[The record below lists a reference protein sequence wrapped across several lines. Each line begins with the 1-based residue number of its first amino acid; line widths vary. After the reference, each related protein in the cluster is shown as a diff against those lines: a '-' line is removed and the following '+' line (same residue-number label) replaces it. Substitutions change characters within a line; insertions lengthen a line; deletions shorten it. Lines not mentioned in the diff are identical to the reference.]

1 MYALHTMLYR
11 GPWQL
16 FFGRCSK
23 GVDPMLDGD
32 PKLVAIDEEADHQIV
47 HHRRFG
53 KANCAAHEP
62 LDPGS
67 QVDVFALDFLRML
80 FANVMLRW
88 VNVPLVRPPP
98 ISIKPCNPKRR

>member
-47 HHRRFG
+47 HG
-53 KANCAAHEP
+53 GPACAFEQKGTV
-62 LDPGS
+62 L
-67 QVDVFALDFLRML
+67 
-80 FANVMLRW
+80 
-88 VNVPLVRPPP
+88 
-98 ISIKPCNPKRR
+98 K